1 MQRTE
6 DWLRQSRKDLSH
18 SKKSLEMEDF
28 EWACFSAQ
36 QSAEKAVKAVYQSI
50 RAYAHGHSVSTLLQ
64 RLPRRARPDARMIME
79 AKLLDRHYIPTR
91 YPNSHPQGAPMDYYT
106 KQDAMEAVRI
116 AERIIRH
123 CSNRIRGAKDKS

>member
-6 DWLRQSRKDLSH
+6 DWLRQSRKDLAH

-36 QSAEKAVKAVYQSI
+36 QSAEKAVKAQYQSI
-50 RAYAHGHSVSTLLQ
+50 RAYAYGHSVSTLLR
-64 RLPRRARPDARMIME
+64 RLPRRERPDARMISG

-106 KQDAMEAVRI
+106 KRDALEAVRI
-116 AERIIRH
+116 AESILRH
-123 CSNRIRGAKDKS
+123 CSNRIRRAKEKS